1 MTTMT
6 NDQLAALAKE
16 LVAEAAQ
23 KNIILR
29 VLGGV
34 AIYLTCPNLETH
46 AKLQRAYND
55 VDFVAAQKDFDALAM
70 LFTSRGVTLKTKESS
85 RIVFDLKGIDI
96 ELLTPM
102 FRDPHHIDFAKR
114 LALSSPTLPLADL
127 LLIKLQRTQF
137 AEKDIQDAI
146 ALLLDHRVARGESE
160 DQIDRE
166 YIAKL
171 GGKNWGLFTTVYD
184 NTVLLEKILDKYVEP
199 EEAQL
204 VWRRIEL
211 LQEDMD
217 REPKSFPWMVNQI
230 FKRPLEVPR

>member
-16 LVAEAAQ
+16 LVSEAAQ
-23 KNIILR
+23 KNIVLR

-34 AIYLTCPNLETH
+34 AVYLTCPNLETH
-46 AKLQRAYND
+46 AKLQRTYND
-55 VDFVAAQKDFDALAM
+55 VDFVAAQKDFDALTA
-70 LFTSRGVTLKTKESS
+70 LFTSRGVTLRTKEAS
-85 RIVFDLKGIDI
+85 RVVFDLKGVEI
-96 ELLTPM
+96 ELLTPL
-102 FRDPHHIDFAKR
+102 FNDPHHIDFNKR

-127 LLIKLQRTQF
+127 LLVKLQRKDFQ
-137 AEKDIQDAI
+137 EKDIQDAV
-146 ALLLDHRVARGESE
+146 ALLVDHRVTRGESE

-184 NTVLLEKILDKYVEP
+184 NTVLLEQILDKYLEP

-204 VWRRIEL
+204 AWRRIEL
-211 LQEDMD
+211 IQEDMD
-217 REPKSFPWMVNQI
+217 REPKSFPWMVNQV
-230 FKRPLEVPR
+230 FKRPLQVPR